1 MNTHHDI
8 GNRCKIPTVIFW
20 IWQPV
25 IILIEQVIITQDKI
39 DGLGK
44 NKSILNRDQ
53 DVNYDECICRSA
65 DVVEEANKPV
75 KKTTVLSKKPVIAVG
90 NGSKHVKLDSSSSES
105 SS

>member
-1 MNTHHDI
+1 M
-8 GNRCKIPTVIFW
+8 
-20 IWQPV
+20 
-25 IILIEQVIITQDKI
+25 
-39 DGLGK
+39 
-44 NKSILNRDQ
+44 S
-53 DVNYDECICRSA
+53 NYDECICRSA